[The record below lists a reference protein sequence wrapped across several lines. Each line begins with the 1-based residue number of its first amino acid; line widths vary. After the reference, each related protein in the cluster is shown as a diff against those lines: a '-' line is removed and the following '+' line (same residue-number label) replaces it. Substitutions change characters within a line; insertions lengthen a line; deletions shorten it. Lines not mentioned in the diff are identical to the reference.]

1 MDMQV
6 DLKRVIY
13 VSEKTDSS
21 DASLAQIIDSS
32 TKNNPETGVT
42 GCLLS
47 GSNSF
52 LQLLEGPR
60 QTIDRLY
67 VTINADSRHKN
78 VVMLTDED
86 IDERLFASWSMKL
99 APFDDLEWSDAEFG
113 SGNFLGITS
122 KKALNVFMRLNEY
135 SQS

>member
-1 MDMQV
+1 MQV

-21 DASLAQIIDSS
+21 DASLAQIIVSS

-67 VTINADSRHKN
+67 VTISADSRHKN

-113 SGNFLGITS
+113 SGNFLGIS
-122 KKALNVFMRLNEY
+122 SVKALNVFMRLNEY

>member
-1 MDMQV
+1 MQV
-6 DLKRVIY
+6 DLKRLIY

-21 DASLAQIIDSS
+21 DASLAHIIASS
-32 TKNNPETGVT
+32 TKNNPKTGVT

-52 LQLLEGPR
+52 LQLLEGPG
-60 QTIDRLY
+60 QTIGRLY

-78 VVMLTDED
+78 VLMLTDED

-99 APFDDLEWSDAEFG
+99 APFDDLEWSDEKFG
-113 SGNFLGITS
+113 SGDFLGITS
-122 KKALNVFMRLNEY
+122 EKALNVFMRLNEY
-135 SQS
+135 SRS

>member
-1 MDMQV
+1 MQV

-21 DASLAQIIDSS
+21 DTSLAQIIDSS

-60 QTIDRLY
+60 QTIDSLY
-67 VTINADSRHKN
+67 VTINADNRHKN
-78 VVMLTDED
+78 VVVLTDED

-99 APFDDLEWSDAEFG
+99 APFDDLEWSDEELG

-122 KKALNVFMRLNEY
+122 EKALNVFMRLNEY
-135 SQS
+135 SRS

>member
-1 MDMQV
+1 MQV

-21 DASLAQIIDSS
+21 DASLAQIIASS
-32 TKNNPETGVT
+32 TKNNLETGVT

-67 VTINADSRHKN
+67 KMINADSRHKN

-86 IDERLFASWSMKL
+86 IDDRLFASWSMKL
-99 APFDDLEWSDAEFG
+99 APFGDLEWSDAEFG

-122 KKALNVFMRLNEY
+122 EKALNVFMRLNEY
-135 SQS
+135 SQI

>member
-1 MDMQV
+1 MQV

-60 QTIDRLY
+60 QTIDTLY
-67 VTINADSRHKN
+67 ATINADNRHKN
-78 VVMLTDED
+78 VVVLTDEY

-113 SGNFLGITS
+113 LGNFLGITS
-122 KKALNVFMRLNEY
+122 EKALNVFMRLNEY

>member
-1 MDMQV
+1 MQV

-21 DASLAQIIDSS
+21 DVSLAQIIDSS
-32 TKNNPETGVT
+32 TKNNPETGVI

-60 QTIDRLY
+60 QRIDSLY

-78 VVMLTDED
+78 VVMLTDEG

-122 KKALNVFMRLNEY
+122 EKALNVFMRLNEY

>member
-1 MDMQV
+1 MQV

-21 DASLAQIIDSS
+21 DASLVQIIDSS
-32 TKNNPETGVT
+32 TKNNLETGVT

-60 QTIDRLY
+60 QTIDSLY

-78 VVMLTDED
+78 VVMLTNEG
-86 IDERLFASWSMKL
+86 IDERLFSSWSMKP
-99 APFDDLEWSDAEFG
+99 ASFDDLEWSDAEFG

-122 KKALNVFMRLNEY
+122 DKALNVFMRLNEY

>member
-1 MDMQV
+1 MQV

-21 DASLAQIIDSS
+21 NASLAQIIASS
-32 TKNNPETGVT
+32 TKNNPESGVT

-78 VVMLTDED
+78 VAMLIDED
-86 IDERLFASWSMKL
+86 IVQKLFASWSMKL
-99 APFDDLEWSDAEFG
+99 APFDDLEWSDEEFS

-122 KKALNVFMRLNEY
+122 EKALNVFIRLNEY
-135 SQS
+135 SRG

>member
-1 MDMQV
+1 MQA

-21 DASLAQIIDSS
+21 DASLAQIIASS
-32 TKNNPETGVT
+32 TKNNLETGVT

-67 VTINADSRHKN
+67 KMINADSRHKN

-86 IDERLFASWSMKL
+86 IDDRLFASWSMKL
-99 APFDDLEWSDAEFG
+99 APFGDLEWSDAEFG

-122 KKALNVFMRLNEY
+122 EKALNVFMRLNEY
-135 SQS
+135 SQI

>member
-1 MDMQV
+1 MQA

-21 DASLAQIIDSS
+21 DASLAQIIASS
-32 TKNNPETGVT
+32 TKNNLETGVT

-67 VTINADSRHKN
+67 KIINADSRHKN

-86 IDERLFASWSMKL
+86 IDDRLFASWSMKL
-99 APFDDLEWSDAEFG
+99 APFGDLEWSDAEFG

-122 KKALNVFMRLNEY
+122 EKALNVFMRLNEY
-135 SQS
+135 SQI

>member
-1 MDMQV
+1 MQV

-86 IDERLFASWSMKL
+86 IDQRLFASWSMKL

>member
-21 DASLAQIIDSS
+21 DASLAQIIASS
-32 TKNNPETGVT
+32 TKNNLETGVT

-67 VTINADSRHKN
+67 KMINADSRHKN

-86 IDERLFASWSMKL
+86 IDDRLFASWSMKL
-99 APFDDLEWSDAEFG
+99 APFGDLEWSDAEFG

-122 KKALNVFMRLNEY
+122 EKALNVFMRLNEY
-135 SQS
+135 SQI

>member
-1 MDMQV
+1 MQV

-21 DASLAQIIDSS
+21 DASLAQIIASS
-32 TKNNPETGVT
+32 TKNNLESGVT

-67 VTINADSRHKN
+67 GTINADNRHKN

-86 IDERLFASWSMKL
+86 IDERLFSSWSMKL
-99 APFDDLEWSDAEFG
+99 APFDD
-113 SGNFLGITS
+113 
-122 KKALNVFMRLNEY
+122 
-135 SQS
+135 

>member
-1 MDMQV
+1 MQV

-32 TKNNPETGVT
+32 TKNNSETGVT

-60 QTIDRLY
+60 HRIDRLY

-78 VVMLTDED
+78 VVILTNGS
-86 IDERLFASWSMKL
+86 IDERLFSSWSMKP
-99 APFDDLEWSDAEFG
+99 ASFDDLEWSDAEFG

-122 KKALNVFMRLNEY
+122 DKALNVFMRLNEY